1 MTTLNFVIAIV
12 ALIVAVL
19 AYKRTGGM
27 ADLRKQVESV
37 STFREKTANLVAKW
51 EKRIRKEE
59 AEEKPKEKSEEST

>member
-19 AYKRTGGM
+19 AYKRTGGT

-37 STFREKTANLVAKW
+37 SAFREKTADLLAKW

-59 AEEKPKEKSEEST
+59 VEEKPEEKGEEST